1 MTTPAITAVVL
12 GGLGLIV
19 GSFLAV
25 VSVRLPQGVDVV
37 SRPSHCMSCE
47 RRLRPWE
54 LVPVFSWLALRARC
68 ARCGVR
74 ISARYPAVEAAAGLI
89 GGWAGLAFGDWTMA
103 AITAVL
109 GWQLLL
115 IAVIDAEHMLLPDV
129 LTLPLIGTGL
139 AASVLL
145 GQGWHGVLSAGVGFA
160 ALWLVAW
167 GYRLARGRDGLG
179 DGDPFLFAGAGAW
192 VGWQGL
198 PSVLL
203 WACALGFSLVAARLI
218 VRRSASG
225 SDRMPFGPGLAL
237 GIWLTWLI
245 GPLGL

>member
-1 MTTPAITAVVL
+1 MTAPAITAAVL

-19 GSFLAV
+19 GSFLAA

-37 SRPSHCMSCE
+37 SKPSRCMNCE

-89 GGWAGLAFGDWTMA
+89 GVWAGLAFGDWTMA

-167 GYRLARGRDGLG
+167 GYRIVRGRDGLG
-179 DGDPFLFAGAGAW
+179 DGDPVLFAGAGAW

-203 WACALGFSLVAARLI
+203 WACALGFSLVIARLI
-218 VRRSASG
+218 VRRSASAT
-225 SDRMPFGPGLAL
+225 DRLPFGPGLAL